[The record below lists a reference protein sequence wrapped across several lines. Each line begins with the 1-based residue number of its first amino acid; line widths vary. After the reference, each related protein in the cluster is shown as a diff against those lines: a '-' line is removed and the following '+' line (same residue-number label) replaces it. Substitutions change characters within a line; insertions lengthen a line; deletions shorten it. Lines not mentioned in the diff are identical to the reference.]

1 MAEKELDK
9 RVERSR
15 RLLIDAL
22 LELMKDHPYS
32 KITVAHI
39 AEKSGVARPTFYLHF
54 HSKDDLLIAYI
65 DEMFEKFYEEIDQ
78 YITKRKDADP
88 VIASIMFRQWSDNAE
103 FAHLLVQTDID
114 SLMLNQ
120 FKNYITRVVESFIL
134 AHGIQ
139 RQAGLLPYVVDF
151 LAGASFMVITRWVRE
166 GMVETPEVMGE
177 LYASLVRPGL
187 LAVLLGGYL

>member
-15 RLLIDAL
+15 RLLVDAL
-22 LELMKDHPYS
+22 LELMKDRPYS
-32 KITVAHI
+32 KISVAHI
-39 AEKSGVARPTFYLHF
+39 AEESGVARPTFYLHF

-65 DEMFEKFYEEIDQ
+65 DEIFEKFYAEIDG
-78 YITKRKDADP
+78 YITQRNDADP
-88 VIASIMFRQWSDNAE
+88 VIATIMFHQWSDNAE
-103 FAHLLVQTDID
+103 FAHLLVQTDIE

-120 FKNYITRVVESFIL
+120 FKNYIARVVERFMT
-134 AHGIQ
+134 AHSVQ
-139 RQAGLLPYVVDF
+139 NKAGLLPYVVDF

-166 GMVETPEVMGE
+166 GFVETPEVMGE

>member
-22 LELMKDHPYS
+22 LELMKDRPYS
-32 KITVAHI
+32 KISVAHI
-39 AEKSGVARPTFYLHF
+39 AEQSGVARPTFYLHF

-78 YITKRKDADP
+78 YITQRKDADP

-103 FAHLLVQTDID
+103 FAHLLVQKDIE

-120 FKNYITRVVESFIL
+120 FKNYIERVVERFMT
-134 AHGIQ
+134 AHGI
-139 RQAGLLPYVVDF
+139 RNQAGLLPYVVDF

-187 LAVLLGGYL
+187 LGVLLGGYL

>member
-1 MAEKELDK
+1 MTDKELDK

-22 LELMKDHPYS
+22 LELMIDRPYK

-39 AEKSGVARPTFYLHF
+39 AEQSGVARPTFYLHF

-65 DEMFEKFYEEIDQ
+65 DEMFTKFYAEVDQ
-78 YITKRKDADP
+78 YITVRKDADP
-88 VIASIMFRQWSDNAE
+88 VIASIMFRQWSDNAI
-103 FAHLLVQTDID
+103 FARLLMQNDIEN
-114 SLMLNQ
+114 LMLNQ
-120 FKNYITRVVESFIL
+120 FKNYVSRVVERFMD
-134 AHGIQ
+134 AHGIKN
-139 RQAGLLPYVVDF
+139 RAGLLPYVVDY

-166 GMVETPEVMGE
+166 GFVETPEVMGE

>member
-1 MAEKELDK
+1 MADKELDK

-15 RLLIDAL
+15 RLLIEAL
-22 LELMKDHPYS
+22 LELMIDHPYK

-39 AEKSGVARPTFYLHF
+39 AEQSGVARPTFYLHF

-65 DEMFEKFYEEIDQ
+65 DEMFNKFYAEVDA
-78 YITKRKDADP
+78 YITKSKDADP
-88 VIASIMFRQWSDNAE
+88 VIASIMFRQWSDNAV
-103 FAHLLVQTDID
+103 FARLLMQDDIEN
-114 SLMLNQ
+114 LMLNQ
-120 FKNYITRVVESFIL
+120 FKNYVSRVVERFMD
-134 AHGIQ
+134 AHGIKN
-139 RQAGLLPYVVDF
+139 RAGLLPYVVDY

-166 GMVETPEVMGE
+166 GFIETPEVMGE

>member
-1 MAEKELDK
+1 MAAKELDK

-22 LELMKDHPYS
+22 LELMKDRPYS
-32 KITVAHI
+32 KISVAHI
-39 AEKSGVARPTFYLHF
+39 AEQSGVARPTFYLHF

-65 DEMFEKFYEEIDQ
+65 DEMFEKFYDEIDQ
-78 YITKRKDADP
+78 YITQRKDADP
-88 VIASIMFRQWSDNAE
+88 VIATIMFRQWSDNAE
-103 FAHLLVQTDID
+103 FAILLVQTDID

-120 FKNYITRVVESFIL
+120 FKNYIARVVERFMS

-139 RQAGLLPYVVDF
+139 NRAGLLPYVVDF

-166 GMVETPEVMGE
+166 GFVETPEVMGE

-187 LAVLLGGYL
+187 LSVLLGGHL

>member
-22 LELMKDHPYS
+22 LELMKDRPYS
-32 KITVAHI
+32 KISVAHI
-39 AEKSGVARPTFYLHF
+39 AEQSGVARPTFYLHF

-65 DEMFEKFYEEIDQ
+65 DEMFERFYEEIDQ
-78 YITKRKDADP
+78 YITQRKDADP

-103 FAHLLVQTDID
+103 FAHLLVQKDIE

-120 FKNYITRVVESFIL
+120 FKNYIERVVERFMT
-134 AHGIQ
+134 AHSIKN
-139 RQAGLLPYVVDF
+139 QAGLLPYVVDF

>member
-15 RLLIDAL
+15 RLLINAL
-22 LELMKDHPYS
+22 LELMKEGPYN
-32 KITVAHI
+32 KISVAHI
-39 AEKSGVARPTFYLHF
+39 AERSGVARPTFYLHF

-65 DEMFEKFYEEIDQ
+65 DEMFEKFYAEIEG

-88 VIASIMFRQWSDNAE
+88 VIATIMFRQWSDNAE

-114 SLMLNQ
+114 SLMLGQ
-120 FKNYITRVVESFIL
+120 FKNYISRVVERFMT
-134 AHGIQ
+134 AHGVPNK
-139 RQAGLLPYVVDF
+139 AGLLPYVVDF
-151 LAGASFMVITRWVRE
+151 LAGASFMVIKRWVRE
-166 GMVETPEVMGE
+166 GLVETPEVMGE

>member
-15 RLLIDAL
+15 RLLINAL
-22 LELMKDHPYS
+22 LELMKECPYN
-32 KITVAHI
+32 KISVAHI
-39 AEKSGVARPTFYLHF
+39 AEQSGVARPTFYLHF

-65 DEMFEKFYEEIDQ
+65 DEMFEKFYAEIDG

-88 VIASIMFRQWSDNAE
+88 VIATIMFRQWSDNAE

-120 FKNYITRVVESFIL
+120 FKAYIARVVERFMT
-134 AHGIQ
+134 AHSVPNK
-139 RQAGLLPYVVDF
+139 AGLLPYVVDF
-151 LAGASFMVITRWVRE
+151 LAGASFMVIKRWVRE
-166 GMVETPEVMGE
+166 GLVETPEVMGE

>member
-1 MAEKELDK
+1 MPEKELDK

-22 LELMKDHPYS
+22 LELMKDRPYS
-32 KITVAHI
+32 KISVAHI
-39 AEKSGVARPTFYLHF
+39 AEQSGVARPTFYLHF

-65 DEMFEKFYEEIDQ
+65 DEMFERFYEEIDQ
-78 YITKRKDADP
+78 YITQRKDADP

-103 FAHLLVQTDID
+103 FAHLLVQKDIE

-120 FKNYITRVVESFIL
+120 FKNYIERVVERFMT
-134 AHGIQ
+134 AHSIKN
-139 RQAGLLPYVVDF
+139 QAGLLPYVVDF

>member
-1 MAEKELDK
+1 MPEKELDK

-22 LELMKDHPYS
+22 LELMKDRPYS
-32 KITVAHI
+32 KISVAHI
-39 AEKSGVARPTFYLHF
+39 AEQSGVARPTFYLHF

-65 DEMFEKFYEEIDQ
+65 DEMFERFYEEIDQ
-78 YITKRKDADP
+78 YITQRKDADP

-103 FAHLLVQTDID
+103 FAHLLVQKDIE

-120 FKNYITRVVESFIL
+120 FKNYIERVVERFMT
-134 AHGIQ
+134 AHSIKN
-139 RQAGLLPYVVDF
+139 QAGLLPYVVDF

-177 LYASLVRPGL
+177 LSASLVRPGL

>member
-22 LELMKDHPYS
+22 LELMKDRPYN
-32 KITVAHI
+32 KISVAHI
-39 AEKSGVARPTFYLHF
+39 AEQSGVARPTFYLHF

-65 DEMFEKFYEEIDQ
+65 DEMFEKFYAEIDE
-78 YITKRKDADP
+78 YITQRKDADP
-88 VIASIMFRQWSDNAE
+88 VIASIMFRQWSDNAI
-103 FAHLLVQTDID
+103 FARLLMQDDID
-114 SLMLNQ
+114 SLMLSQ
-120 FKNYITRVVESFIL
+120 FKSYVSRVVERFMD
-134 AHGIQ
+134 AHGIKN
-139 RQAGLLPYVVDF
+139 RAGLLPYVVDY

-166 GMVETPEVMGE
+166 GFTETPEVMGE

>member
-15 RLLIDAL
+15 RLLINAL
-22 LELMKDHPYS
+22 LELMKDHPYN
-32 KITVAHI
+32 KISVAHI

-65 DEMFEKFYEEIDQ
+65 DEMFEKFYAEIDG
-78 YITKRKDADP
+78 YITQRKDADP
-88 VIASIMFRQWSDNAE
+88 VIATIMFRQWSDNAE

-114 SLMLNQ
+114 SLMLDQ
-120 FKNYITRVVESFIL
+120 FKNYIARVVERFMT
-134 AHGIQ
+134 AHGVQ
-139 RQAGLLPYVVDF
+139 NKAGLLPYVVDF
-151 LAGASFMVITRWVRE
+151 LAGASFMVIKRWVRE
-166 GMVETPEVMGE
+166 GLVETPEVMGE

>member
-1 MAEKELDK
+1 MAAKELDK

-22 LELMKDHPYS
+22 LELMKDRPYS
-32 KITVAHI
+32 KISVAHI
-39 AEKSGVARPTFYLHF
+39 AEQSGVARPTFYLHF

-65 DEMFEKFYEEIDQ
+65 DEMFEKFYDEIDQ
-78 YITKRKDADP
+78 YITQRKDADP
-88 VIASIMFRQWSDNAE
+88 VIATIMFRQWSDNAE
-103 FAHLLVQTDID
+103 FALLLVQTDID

-120 FKNYITRVVESFIL
+120 FKNYIARVVERFMS

-139 RQAGLLPYVVDF
+139 NRAGLLPYVVDF

-166 GMVETPEVMGE
+166 GFVETPEVMGE

-187 LAVLLGGYL
+187 LAVLLGGHL

>member
-1 MAEKELDK
+1 MAGKELDK

-22 LELMKDHPYS
+22 LELMKSYPYK
-32 KITVAHI
+32 KISVAHI
-39 AEKSGVARPTFYLHF
+39 AELSGVARPTFYLHF

-65 DEMFEKFYEEIDQ
+65 DEMFEKFYAEIDG
-78 YITKRKDADP
+78 YITQSKDANP

-103 FAHLLVQTDID
+103 FAHLLMQDDID
-114 SLMLNQ
+114 SLMMSQ
-120 FKNYITRVVESFIL
+120 FKNYVARVVERFMN
-134 AHGIQ
+134 AHSIPN
-139 RQAGLLPYVVDF
+139 QAGLLPYVVDY
-151 LAGASFMVITRWVRE
+151 LAGASFMMITRWVRQ
-166 GMVETPEVMGE
+166 GLVETPEVMGE

>member
-1 MAEKELDK
+1 MADKELDK

-22 LELMKDHPYS
+22 LELMKDRPYS
-32 KITVAHI
+32 KISVAHI
-39 AEKSGVARPTFYLHF
+39 AEQSGVARPTFYLHF

-65 DEMFEKFYEEIDQ
+65 DEMFEKFYSEVDE
-78 YITKRKDADP
+78 YITQRKDADP
-88 VIASIMFRQWSDNAE
+88 VIASIMFRQWSDNAI
-103 FAHLLVQTDID
+103 FARLLVQDDIEN
-114 SLMLNQ
+114 LMLTQ
-120 FKNYITRVVESFIL
+120 FKNYVSRVVERFMD
-134 AHGIQ
+134 AHSIQ
-139 RQAGLLPYVVDF
+139 NKAGLLPYVVDY

-166 GMVETPEVMGE
+166 GFVETPEVMGE

>member
-1 MAEKELDK
+1 MADKELDK

-22 LELMKDHPYS
+22 LELMKDRPYS
-32 KITVAHI
+32 KISVAHI
-39 AEKSGVARPTFYLHF
+39 AEQSGVARPTFYLHF

-65 DEMFEKFYEEIDQ
+65 DEMFEKFYSEVDE
-78 YITKRKDADP
+78 YITQRKDADP
-88 VIASIMFRQWSDNAE
+88 VIASIMFRQWSDNAV
-103 FAHLLVQTDID
+103 FARLLVQDDIET
-114 SLMLNQ
+114 LMLTQ
-120 FKNYITRVVESFIL
+120 FKNYVSRVVERFMD

-139 RQAGLLPYVVDF
+139 NKAGLLPYVVDY

-166 GMVETPEVMGE
+166 GFVETPEVMGE

>member
-15 RLLIDAL
+15 RLLINAL
-22 LELMKDHPYS
+22 LELMKDHPYN
-32 KITVAHI
+32 KISVAHI

-65 DEMFEKFYEEIDQ
+65 DEMFEKFYAEIDG
-78 YITKRKDADP
+78 YITQRKDADP
-88 VIASIMFRQWSDNAE
+88 VIATIMFRQWSDNAE
-103 FAHLLVQTDID
+103 FAHFLVQTDID
-114 SLMLNQ
+114 SLMLDQ
-120 FKNYITRVVESFIL
+120 FKNYIARVVERFMT
-134 AHGIQ
+134 AHSVQ
-139 RQAGLLPYVVDF
+139 NKAGLLPYVVDF
-151 LAGASFMVITRWVRE
+151 LAGASFMVIKRWVRE
-166 GMVETPEVMGE
+166 GLVETPEVMGE